1 MTETQEHQWR
11 ENANCLD
18 ADPEIFFP
26 IAGGNGLDA
35 KKVCA
40 RCAVLDEC
48 LQYALQYQVEEGV
61 WGGVSAVERER
72 MRKRMA
78 A

>member
-1 MTETQEHQWR
+1 MTETQEHGWR

-40 RCAVLDEC
+40 RCTVLDEC
-48 LQYALQYQVEEGV
+48 LQYALQYQLEEGV

>member
-1 MTETQEHQWR
+1 MTETQEHGWR
-11 ENANCLD
+11 GNANCLD

-40 RCAVLDEC
+40 RCTVLDEC
-48 LQYALQYQVEEGV
+48 LQYALQHQVEDGV

>member
-1 MTETQEHQWR
+1 MTEQHEWR
-11 ENANCLD
+11 EKANCLD

-40 RCAVLDEC
+40 RCTVIDEC
-48 LQYALQYQVEEGV
+48 LQYSLQHQVEDGV

>member
-1 MTETQEHQWR
+1 MTETQEHKWR

-40 RCAVLDEC
+40 RCTVLDEC
-48 LQYALQYQVEEGV
+48 LQYALRHQVEEGV

>member
-1 MTETQEHQWR
+1 MTETEQHKWR
-11 ENANCLD
+11 ESANCLD

-26 IAGGNGLDA
+26 VAGGNGLDA
-35 KKVCA
+35 KRVCA
-40 RCAVLDEC
+40 RCTVVDKC
-48 LQYALQYQVEEGV
+48 LQYALEYQIEDGV

>member
-1 MTETQEHQWR
+1 MTEQHKWR
-11 ENANCLD
+11 EKANCLD
-18 ADPEIFFP
+18 ADPKIFFP

-40 RCAVLDEC
+40 RCTVIDEC
-48 LQYALQYQVEEGV
+48 LQYSLQHQVEDGV